1 MTSLFRVPELNIFLI
16 NTNVPRSTKAMV
28 AGLRQRYEE
37 VSLVF
42 LVCKSSSFNNEV
54 EGNVLCY

>member
-37 VSLVF
+37 VSLGF
-42 LVCKSSSFNNEV
+42 FSTQIFIF
-54 EGNVLCY
+54 